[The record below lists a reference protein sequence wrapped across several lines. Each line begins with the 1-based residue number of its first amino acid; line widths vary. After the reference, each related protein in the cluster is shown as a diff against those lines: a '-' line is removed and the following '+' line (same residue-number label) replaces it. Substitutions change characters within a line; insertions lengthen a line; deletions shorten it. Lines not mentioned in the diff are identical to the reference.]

1 MKWRILTMAT
11 PNSEAYIHKQIM
23 LTNQRLNNIFKIF
36 GDDSTLYLQAQ
47 REIIN
52 QFKDAGL
59 EKYLNETKQGNLKI
73 DIDAASDIASLSSNE
88 RAMFYGTFKNIKTVK
103 EMKKETARK
112 MEKSVRSVSLQ
123 DIEASIEFQK
133 DFDAAIGEFYKLL
146 EGDDYRKALLPMLY
160 GNDGDLDQDVQEL
173 IMKRIDYYK
182 EHATEISEASLDE
195 LREIRKEAA
204 KEIRQKEKT
213 IQDLKHFRG
222 AKI

>member
-1 MKWRILTMAT
+1 MAT
-11 PNSEAYIHKQIM
+11 PNSEAYVHKQIM

-123 DIEASIEFQK
+123 DIEATIEFQK

-160 GNDGDLDQDVQEL
+160 GNDGDLDYDIQEL

-204 KEIRQKEKT
+204 KEIIQKEKT

>member
-1 MKWRILTMAT
+1 MAT

>member
-1 MKWRILTMAT
+1 MAT

-73 DIDAASDIASLSSNE
+73 DIDAAADIASLSSNE
-88 RAMFYGTFKNIKTVK
+88 RAMFYGTFKNIKTLK

-112 MEKSVRSVSLQ
+112 IDKSVRSVTLQ

-182 EHATEISEASLDE
+182 QHSSEISEASLDE

-204 KEIRQKEKT
+204 KEIRQQEKT

-222 AKI
+222 VKI